1 MGIVEPATPLV
12 SVVAPFYNE
21 SGSVSRF
28 LDVLYPVLQKTAC
41 RFEVVAIDDGS
52 SDETWQQLK
61 VALGYRRG
69 LKIIRLSRNFGKEAA
84 VSAGLEAT
92 AGDAVIVLDGD
103 LQHPPELINK
113 MVVLWSQQGFEIVE
127 AVKEAR
133 GSESVFYRF
142 GARLFYKLF
151 RMLTGYDLGPSSD
164 FKLMDRKVVDAW
176 RRMEE
181 SNLFFRGMIAWLGFR
196 RTQIRFAVQ
205 DRPSGVGKW
214 SLPRLLS
221 YAVTA
226 ITAFS
231 TSALHIITILGCAF
245 FLLAIVIGARTLYL
259 YFLGT
264 AVTGFTTVILLQ
276 LLIGGALMVSLGIVG
291 EYLAR
296 IYTEVKRRPR
306 YIMSEVLGSDAG
318 LSATANDD
326 NHERRLAASEGGG

>member
-1 MGIVEPATPLV
+1 MCQRWRTGVPATEANVGIVEPPLV
-12 SVVAPFYNE
+12 SVVVPFYNE
-21 SGSVSRF
+21 SASVSGL
-28 LDVLYPVLQKTAC
+28 LDALYPVLEKTAC

-61 VALGYRRG
+61 VALPQRRG

-84 VSAGLEAT
+84 VSAGLET
-92 AGDAVIVLDGD
+92 AGGDAVIVLDGD
-103 LQHPPELINK
+103 LQHPPELITQ
-113 MVVLWSQQGFEIVE
+113 MVPLWSQRGFEIVE

-133 GSESVFYRF
+133 GTESVSYRLSAGLFYR
-142 GARLFYKLF
+142 LF

-196 RTQIRFAVQ
+196 RTQIAFAVQ
-205 DRPSGVGKW
+205 ERASGIGKW
-214 SLPRLLS
+214 SLPRLLG

-226 ITAFS
+226 LTAFS
-231 TSALHIITILGCAF
+231 TSALHVITILGFAF
-245 FLLAIVIGARTLYL
+245 FVLAIVIGARTLYL

-306 YIMSEVLGSDAG
+306 YIISEVLGCD
-318 LSATANDD
+318 
-326 NHERRLAASEGGG
+326 

>member
-1 MGIVEPATPLV
+1 MHQSADGTARGRPPFV
-12 SVVAPFYNE
+12 SVVVPFYNE
-21 SGSVSRF
+21 SASVSGL
-28 LDVLYPVLQKTAC
+28 LDALYPVLDEIAY
-41 RFEVVAIDDGS
+41 RFQVVAIDDGS
-52 SDETWQQLK
+52 SDETWHELK
-61 VALGYRRG
+61 AALPHRRS
-69 LKIIRLSRNFGKEAA
+69 LTLIRLSRNFGKEAA
-84 VSAGLEAT
+84 LAAGLEKAR
-92 AGDAVIVLDGD
+92 GDAVIVLDGD
-103 LQHPPELINK
+103 LQHPPELINQ
-113 MVVLWSQQGFEIVE
+113 MVPLWSERGFEIVE

-133 GSESVFYRF
+133 GEESVFYRL

-196 RTQIRFAVQ
+196 RTQIGFAVQ
-205 DRPSGVGKW
+205 NRASGIGKW
-214 SLPRLLS
+214 TLPRLVSFAL
-221 YAVTA
+221 TA
-226 ITAFS
+226 ISAFS
-231 TSALHIITILGCAF
+231 TSALHIITILGFAF
-245 FLLAIVIGARTLYL
+245 FVLAIVIGARTLYL

-306 YIMSEVLGSDAG
+306 YIMSEVLACDDVQSTTGSKPG
-318 LSATANDD
+318 L
-326 NHERRLAASEGGG
+326 LV